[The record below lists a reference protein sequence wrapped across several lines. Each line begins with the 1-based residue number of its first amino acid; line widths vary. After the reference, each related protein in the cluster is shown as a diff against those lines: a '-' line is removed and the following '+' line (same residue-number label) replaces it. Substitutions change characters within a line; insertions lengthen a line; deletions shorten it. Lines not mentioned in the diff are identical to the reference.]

1 MLEYPNEYRKVK
13 DKFLTEEAL
22 SNYRYWTKNHN
33 GKEREFFECKPHT
46 LRLHKRIN
54 KLLNIRKDTAPQ
66 YLKSGLKGMSYIKN
80 IEVHQENKFFL
91 LVDIKGFYPSITK
104 SKIKTSLIK
113 NYHQSSTVAEALSNM
128 ITVKQ
133 LKSTQRALPTGSP
146 LSQNM
151 AYFINKPMFDKLY
164 DIATAYGIEMT
175 VYVDDISFSSKATIP
190 FKFLNKVIYT
200 IKKHGYNIASNKL
213 YYGKLKPKN
222 NDDKSKRKLNI
233 TGAQLTKYG
242 VFLTASRNNSIKKKR
257 NILISKKE
265 KLEPYEKELNRLVS
279 SIHQAI
285 LLNPKYRRYMKL
297 IKSEFE

>member
-1 MLEYPNEYRKVK
+1 
-13 DKFLTEEAL
+13 L
-22 SNYRYWTKNHN
+22 SNYRYWTKFHN

-54 KLLNIRKDTAPQ
+54 KLLNINKDTAPT
-66 YLKSGLKGMSYIKN
+66 YLKSGVKGMSYIKN
-80 IEVHQENKFFL
+80 INAHQESKFFL
-91 LVDIKGFYPSITK
+91 LVDIKSFYPSITK

-113 NYHQSSTVAEALSNM
+113 HYHQTSDVAEFLSNI

-164 DIATAYGIEMT
+164 DIATVYNITMT

-200 IKKHGYNIASNKL
+200 IKKYGYDIASNKL
-213 YYGKLKPKN
+213 YYGKLKRKS

-233 TGAQLTKYG
+233 TGAQFTKNG
-242 VFLTASRNNSIKKKR
+242 VFLTASRNKSIKKKR
-257 NILISKKE
+257 NILISKKA
-265 KLEPYEKELNRLVS
+265 KFIPYEKELSSLIS
-279 SIHQAI
+279 SIYQAI